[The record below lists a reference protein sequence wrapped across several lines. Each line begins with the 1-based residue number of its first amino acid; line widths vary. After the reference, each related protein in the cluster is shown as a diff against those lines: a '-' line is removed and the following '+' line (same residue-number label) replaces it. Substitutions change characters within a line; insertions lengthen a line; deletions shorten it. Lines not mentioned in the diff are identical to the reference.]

1 MRFMIQPRP
10 YQTEALKKILKR
22 WKDGVTRQLV
32 SLPTGTGKTLLFGMV
47 AGALKTRTLVL
58 AHREELLLQA
68 RQKIRLVYPEAD
80 VGILKAEER
89 SGLRTDICVA
99 SVQTAMRNTDA
110 LRERGFRLLICDEAH
125 HAAAAYTE
133 IFEALGFME
142 GDREK
147 LLLGVTATAY
157 RGDNVGLGSV
167 FEEIVFERSILA
179 MMKAGYLCDVR
190 GLEIK
195 TGADISGVRTRTGDF
210 ALDELSVVIDTPERN
225 ALVADTYLE
234 HGEGRRG
241 VVFGVGVEHALNLA
255 EAFRTRGIPCAAVY
269 GAMSPEERHDA
280 LRRYEDGKLRVL
292 TNVGVLTE
300 GWDVPD
306 TSVVM
311 MARPTKSKGLYIQCV
326 GRGLRLAPGKEDC
339 LLVDFADVAKKHK
352 LCSFGTLAGDPLLKR
367 RRKQTL
373 LEAVEEAEKLDILR
387 RKNGLEKIAHDAESF
402 DLFERSRFVWQPL
415 ERHYKLRLE
424 DGSSLWCK
432 YVPGG
437 YSPILFPRSGEIV
450 ALSEDVLPLGYAMGV
465 CEDYARQL
473 SVAKT
478 AMKSASWRKEG
489 ATEKQRKALKRMGV
503 PFDPDISKGE
513 ASRLLD
519 RKFGVLATGS
529 QIGFLRKR
537 SLHPNPELL
546 TKHEATKIIGRYMK
560 AQKIPI

>member
-1 MRFMIQPRP
+1 MIQPRP

-32 SLPTGTGKTLLFGMV
+32 SLPVGSGKTLIFGMV

-68 RQKIRLVYPEAD
+68 RQKIRLVYPEAE

-99 SVQTAMRNTDA
+99 SVQTATRNTDA

-125 HAAAAYTE
+125 HAAATSYTK

-142 GDREK
+142 GDKEK

-255 EAFRTRGIPCAAVY
+255 EAFRTRGVPCAAVY
-269 GAMSPEERHDA
+269 GAMSPEERHDV

-352 LCSFGTLAGDPLLKR
+352 LCGFGTLAGDPLLKR

-437 YSPILFPRSGEIV
+437 YSPILFPRSGDIV

-478 AMKSASWRKEG
+478 AMKSARWRKEG
-489 ATEKQRKALKRMGV
+489 ATEKQRNMLKRMGV
-503 PFDPDISKGE
+503 QFAPDISKGE

-519 RKFGVLATGS
+519 RKFGVLATGN
-529 QIGFLRKR
+529 QVGFIRKR
-537 SLHPNPELL
+537 NLHKNPELL

-560 AQKIPI
+560 AQEIPI